1 MSVVG
6 FNPRHNYDVRV
17 TVESGPQLGIYKL
30 QDAIKMAA
38 DRDLDLINISPQAKP
53 PVAKIMDYGKFK
65 YNQKRAEKDARKKQ
79 HVVTLKEVKLGV
91 NIEEHD
97 LNVKLKKIKEFLGD
111 ACRVKIVVRFH
122 GRENAHQ
129 DLGARLLED
138 ILCEIKD
145 LAVIESQ
152 LASERRE
159 IFVIV
164 RSRDE
169 QKSQ

>member
-1 MSVVG
+1 MSDNIALAILG
-6 FNPRHNYDVRV
+6 G
-17 TVESGPQLGIYKL
+17 SGLYN
-30 QDAIKMAA
+30 MAG
-38 DRDLDLINISPQAKP
+38 L
-53 PVAKIMDYGKFK
+53 
-65 YNQKRAEKDARKKQ
+65 
-79 HVVTLKEVKLGV
+79 T